1 MLRADMTENEFI
13 RSNGW
18 FIASPAYFGMN
29 VAMNKQ
35 GMKVLRLF

>member
-1 MLRADMTENEFI
+1 MTENEFI

-29 VAMNKQ
+29 MNKQ
-35 GMKVLRLF
+35 GYESFETVFETTE